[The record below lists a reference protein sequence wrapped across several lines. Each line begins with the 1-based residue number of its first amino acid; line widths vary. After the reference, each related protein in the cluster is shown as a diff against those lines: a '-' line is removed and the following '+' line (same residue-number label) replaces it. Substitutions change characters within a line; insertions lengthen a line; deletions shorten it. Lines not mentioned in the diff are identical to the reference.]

1 MKLTTALKSMTA
13 IATVVTVF
21 GSAAFAQEEQDLRLR
36 MHAAH
41 ATQTPVIG
49 TIVPWVADR
58 IEVLSGD
65 TLEIDVFEPG
75 ALVPGTEF
83 FDAVSQGAIDMAYG
97 TPGYGSGLV
106 PALSA
111 FTSVPFGPDATELL
125 TWMNNGGGYEIF
137 DRILADLNLKGFVC
151 TLNPPE
157 TSGWFNEEI
166 NTVEDLKG
174 KKLRY
179 FGLGGKVL
187 SKAGASVQLI
197 PGGEVYAALERGVID
212 GGEFSNPSAD
222 ENMGFYEVA
231 KYAYFPGWHQQTSV
245 NAVYVNLDTWNK
257 MSERQQLAIETAC
270 GEATLKTL
278 SEGSAT
284 QGPALARM
292 AENGAEFKV
301 WPDEVLDELR
311 TQWATVVEEESASDP
326 LFMEVMDS
334 LTAFRAEYKPWN
346 DMGYIQ

>member
-1 MKLTTALKSMTA
+1 MKLTTALKGMTA
-13 IATVVTVF
+13 TTAMIAIF
-21 GSAAFAQEEQDLRLR
+21 GTAALAQEEQELRLR

-49 TIVPWVADR
+49 TIVPWVAER
-58 IEVLSGD
+58 IEDLSEG

-106 PALSA
+106 PALNA

-125 TWMNNGGGYEIF
+125 TWMRYGGGYEIF
-137 DRILADLNLKGFVC
+137 DRVLADLNLKGFVC

-157 TSGWFNEEI
+157 TSGWFNKEI
-166 NTVEDLKG
+166 TSVDDLKG
-174 KKLRY
+174 MKLRY

-187 SKAGASVQLI
+187 SNMGASVQLI
-197 PGGEVYAALERGVID
+197 PGGDVYPALERGVID

-222 ENMGFYEVA
+222 ETMGFYEVA
-231 KYAYFPGWHQQTSV
+231 KYAYFPGWHQQTSI
-245 NAVYVNLDTWNK
+245 NAVYVNLDSWNK

-278 SEGSAT
+278 AEGSAM
-284 QGPALARM
+284 QGPALERM
-292 AENGAEFKV
+292 AEKGVEFKT
-301 WPDEVLDELR
+301 WPPEVLEALR
-311 TQWATVVEEESASDP
+311 AEWNNVVETEGAKDP
-326 LFMEVMDS
+326 LFAEVMDS
-334 LTAFRAEYKPWN
+334 LDSFRAQYAPWKEL
-346 DMGYIQ
+346 GFVQ

>member
-111 FTSVPFGPDATELL
+111 FTSVPFGPVATELL

-231 KYAYFPGWHQQTSV
+231 KYAYFPG
-245 NAVYVNLDTWNK
+245 
-257 MSERQQLAIETAC
+257 
-270 GEATLKTL
+270 
-278 SEGSAT
+278 
-284 QGPALARM
+284 
-292 AENGAEFKV
+292 
-301 WPDEVLDELR
+301 
-311 TQWATVVEEESASDP
+311 
-326 LFMEVMDS
+326 
-334 LTAFRAEYKPWN
+334 
-346 DMGYIQ
+346 

>member
-1 MKLTTALKSMTA
+1 MKLETTLKAM
-13 IATVVTVF
+13 
-21 GSAAFAQEEQDLRLR
+21 SAAVVAATIFAASAQAQEEEEMRLR

-58 IEVLSGD
+58 IETLSGD

-83 FDAVSQGAIDMAYG
+83 FDAVSKGAIDMAYG

-125 TWMNNGGGYEIF
+125 TWMNDGGGNEIF
-137 DRILADLNLKGFVC
+137 DKILADLNMKGFVC

-157 TSGWFNEEI
+157 TSGWFNKEI
-166 NTVEDLKG
+166 SSVDDLRG
-174 KKLRY
+174 MKLRY

-197 PGGEVYAALERGVID
+197 PGSDVYAALERGVID

-284 QGPALARM
+284 QGPALNRM
-292 AENGAEFKV
+292 AEKGVEFKT
-301 WPDEVLDELR
+301 WPSDVLDALR
-311 TQWATVVEEESASDP
+311 SNWDAVVEEESAADP
-326 LFMEVMDS
+326 VFKEVLDS
-334 LTAFRAEYKPWN
+334 LTAFRTAYKPWN
-346 DMGYIQ
+346 DLGYIQ